1 MLSGQLTDHATEF
14 VQPLPGDAFGFHP
27 LRSPSVR
34 QGGGLQLLCDDEPML
49 LEFVDLFGQRLR
61 LGLSAVEFGFCR
73 FAVGNGNVVCASRH
87 TCARSEGHET
97 EHHGCCGVDVHTF
110 PRCVV
115 LHAIAQRA
123 VSSAT
128 HRFIA
133 ARISCNC
140 VEITRLAKIAQ
151 GRLAQLVE
159 LVYLVYLVCLTV
171 YLVGL
176 VG

>member
-1 MLSGQLTDHATEF
+1 
-14 VQPLPGDAFGFHP
+14 
-27 LRSPSVR
+27 
-34 QGGGLQLLCDDEPML
+34 
-49 LEFVDLFGQRLR
+49 
-61 LGLSAVEFGFCR
+61 
-73 FAVGNGNVVCASRH
+73 
-87 TCARSEGHET
+87 
-97 EHHGCCGVDVHTF
+97 VDVHTF

-151 GRLAQLVE
+151 GRPTQLVE
-159 LVYLVYLVCLTV
+159 LVWLVYLVYLVCLV
-171 YLVGL
+171 FLVGL
-176 VG
+176 VGEKQRAESGMNGGFV